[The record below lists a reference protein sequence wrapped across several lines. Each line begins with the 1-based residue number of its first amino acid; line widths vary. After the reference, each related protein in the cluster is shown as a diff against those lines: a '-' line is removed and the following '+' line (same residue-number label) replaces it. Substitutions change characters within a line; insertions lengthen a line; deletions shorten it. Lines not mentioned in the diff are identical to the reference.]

1 LLVLFGFYCTSANL
15 GETVKKFSVTF
26 ATAVVLVSVVSAQA
40 APAVV
45 PEPSSSAQLV
55 VGLLV
60 VAGLALVARKYAS
73 RPEAE

>member
-1 LLVLFGFYCTSANL
+1 M
-15 GETVKKFSVTF
+15 KKFSVTF